1 MAAILITN
9 IQKWVGTAAE
19 RVALST
25 TNTTAGSTFEETD
38 TGLIYKW
45 SGAAWFI
52 NTDETLTLAAGTA
65 LVGKVGIDQATTHA
79 NEVVTIAGSVNASTL
94 QINNT
99 DVSTTNPVNITS
111 NASRVSDSQTR
122 LANSTAYTANDVRG
136 DNTVLTFASVANTAA
151 NFIITNVQ
159 LEIDIAAVPSGMS
172 SFRLHLYEVTP
183 TAINDNVAYNLP
195 SGDRA
200 KYIGYIDIDT
210 PEDIGDTLYIC
221 MTNINFQGKL
231 AAGSTS
237 LYGMLQTIGA
247 YTPTSEAV
255 AKVTLSVLEV

>member
-52 NTDETLTLAAGTA
+52 
-65 LVGKVGIDQATTHA
+65 KTHA

-94 QINNT
+94 QINDT